1 MCGFIAGV
9 LVLIFVFVSTSN
21 YLQQNPEY
29 WWVVFLIIGLIAIGW
44 YLLRRMKIADNRT
57 YLLRI
62 ADELEAI
69 IADFASIDTY
79 LSLQKGEKAI
89 YERGG
94 VQLREYKGTG
104 SSFQSGNA
112 GVIVRATN
120 NIGVTLGGSRGSLTP
135 NPEQQTV
142 IDVGT
147 LIFTNQRIL
156 FAGPNHAREWEFSKL
171 INFSTGDNGFV
182 ADIAVSNRPR
192 VSAIAADSQHGITPG
207 IMASICIDLF
217 QDGEDKARATAQ
229 ELIDGIRSIAAE
241 SSKKK

>member
-79 LSLQKGEKAI
+79 LTLQKCEKAI

-229 ELIDGIRSIAAE
+229 ELIDGIRTKAAANNR
-241 SSKKK
+241 K

>member
-9 LVLIFVFVSTSN
+9 FVLIFVFVSTGN
-21 YLQQNPEY
+21 FLQQNPDA
-29 WWVVFLIIGLIAIGW
+29 WWVVFLLIGAIAIVV
-44 YLLRRMKIADNRT
+44 YLFRRIKIENNRT

-62 ADELEAI
+62 ADELEAM
-69 IADFASIDTY
+69 IANFANIDTY
-79 LSLQKGEKAI
+79 LTLQKGEKAI

-192 VSAIAADSQHGITPG
+192 VSAIAGDSQHGITPG

-229 ELIDGIRSIAAE
+229 ELIDGIRNKAAKQAK
-241 SSKKK
+241 S

>member
-69 IADFASIDTY
+69 IADFANIDTY
-79 LSLQKGEKAI
+79 LTLQKGEKAI

-192 VSAIAADSQHGITPG
+192 VSAIAGDSQHGITPG

-229 ELIDGIRSIAAE
+229 ELIDGIRTKAAANNR
-241 SSKKK
+241 K

>member
-69 IADFASIDTY
+69 IADFANIDTY
-79 LSLQKGEKAI
+79 LTLQKGEKAI

-192 VSAIAADSQHGITPG
+192 VSAIAGDSQHGITPG

-229 ELIDGIRSIAAE
+229 ELIDGIRTKAAANN
-241 SSKKK
+241 KK

>member
-44 YLLRRMKIADNRT
+44 YLLRMMKIADNRT

-229 ELIDGIRSIAAE
+229 ELIDGIRTKAAANNR
-241 SSKKK
+241 K

>member
-44 YLLRRMKIADNRT
+44 YLLRRMKIENNRI

-69 IADFASIDTY
+69 IANFASIDTY
-79 LSLQKGEKAI
+79 LSLQKGEKTI

-192 VSAIAADSQHGITPG
+192 VSAIAADSQYGITPG

-241 SSKKK
+241 QGKK

>member
-229 ELIDGIRSIAAE
+229 ELIDGIRTKAAANNR
-241 SSKKK
+241 K

>member
-29 WWVVFLIIGLIAIGW
+29 WWVVFLIVGLIAIGL
-44 YLLRRMKIADNRT
+44 YLLRRMKIENNRI

-62 ADELEAI
+62 ADDLEAI
-69 IADFASIDTY
+69 IANFASIDTY

-104 SSFQSGNA
+104 SSFQSANA

-241 SSKKK
+241 QGKK

>member
-21 YLQQNPEY
+21 FLQQNPEY
-29 WWVVFLIIGLIAIGW
+29 WWVVFLILGVIAIGL
-44 YLLRRMKIADNRT
+44 YLLRRMKIENNRL

-69 IADFASIDTY
+69 IANFASMDTY

-241 SSKKK
+241 SSRKK

>member
-9 LVLIFVFVSTSN
+9 VVLLFVFISTGN
-21 YLQQNPEY
+21 FLQQNPGA
-29 WWVVFLIIGLIAIGW
+29 WWIVCLILGLIAI
-44 YLLRRMKIADNRT
+44 LLWQVRRSKLENNRL

-69 IADFASIDTY
+69 IANFDSIDTY

-89 YERGG
+89 YERSE
-94 VQLREYKGTG
+94 VQLREYKSTG

-112 GVIVRATN
+112 GVIVRATD
-120 NIGVTLGGSRGSLTP
+120 NIGVTLGGSRGSLTR

-142 IDVGT
+142 IDVGSV
-147 LIFTNQRIL
+147 IFTNQRIL

-192 VSAIAADSQHGITPG
+192 VSAIAGDSQHGITPG

-217 QDGEDKARATAQ
+217 QDGEEKARASAQ
-229 ELIDGIRSIAAE
+229 KLINDIRSKAAE
-241 SSKKK
+241 ANKN

>member
-217 QDGEDKARATAQ
+217 QDGEDRARATAQ

-241 SSKKK
+241 SSKKN

>member
-21 YLQQNPEY
+21 FLQQNPEY
-29 WWVVFLIIGLIAIGW
+29 WWVIFLIIAAIAIAV

-69 IADFASIDTY
+69 IADFANIDTY
-79 LSLQKGEKAI
+79 LTLQKGEKAI

-192 VSAIAADSQHGITPG
+192 VSAIAGDSQHGITPG

-229 ELIDGIRSIAAE
+229 ELIDGIRTKAAANNR
-241 SSKKK
+241 K

>member
-9 LVLIFVFVSTSN
+9 VVLLFVFISTGN
-21 YLQQNPEY
+21 FLQQNPEA
-29 WWVVFLIIGLIAIGW
+29 WWVVFLLIGAVVAVW
-44 YLLRRMKIADNRT
+44 FWLRRIKIENNRT

-69 IADFASIDTY
+69 ISNFASIDTY
-79 LSLQKGEKAI
+79 LTLQKGEKAI
-89 YERGG
+89 YERGE
-94 VQLREYKGTG
+94 VQLREYKSTG

-112 GVIVRATN
+112 GVIVRATD
-120 NIGVTLGGSRGSLTP
+120 NIGVTLGGSRGSLTR

-142 IDVGT
+142 IDVGSV
-147 LIFTNQRIL
+147 IFTNQRIL

-192 VSAIAADSQHGITPG
+192 VSAIAGDSQHGITPG

-217 QDGEDKARATAQ
+217 QDGEEKARAKAQ
-229 ELIDGIRSIAAE
+229 QLINNIRSKAAVA
-241 SSKKK
+241 SQK

>member
-79 LSLQKGEKAI
+79 LTLQKCEKAI

-241 SSKKK
+241 SSK

>member
-1 MCGFIAGV
+1 MCGFIVGFIFLLMFVASAGGW
-9 LVLIFVFVSTSN
+9 LE
-21 YLQQNPEY
+21 QNPEA
-29 WWVVFLIIGLIAIGW
+29 WWVVFLLIGAVVAVW
-44 YLLRRMKIADNRT
+44 FWLRWIKIENNRT

-69 IADFASIDTY
+69 IANFASIDTY
-79 LSLQKGEKAI
+79 LTLQKGEKAI
-89 YERGG
+89 YERGQ

-112 GVIVRATN
+112 GVIVRATD

-147 LIFTNQRIL
+147 VIFTNQRIL
-156 FAGPNHAREWEFSKL
+156 FAGPNHAREWELSKL

-192 VSAIAADSQHGITPG
+192 VSAIAGDSQNGITPG

-217 QDGEDKARATAQ
+217 QDGEDKARTKAQ
-229 ELIDGIRSIAAE
+229 QLINDIRSKAGERRA
-241 SSKKK
+241 K

>member
-21 YLQQNPEY
+21 FLQQNPEY
-29 WWVVFLIIGLIAIGW
+29 WWVVFLILGVIAIGL
-44 YLLRRMKIADNRT
+44 YLLRRMKIENNRI

-62 ADELEAI
+62 ADDLEAI
-69 IADFASIDTY
+69 IANFASIDTY

>member
-1 MCGFIAGV
+1 MCAFIVGLVFLILFVASAGNW
-9 LVLIFVFVSTSN
+9 LE
-21 YLQQNPEY
+21 QNPEA
-29 WWVVFLIIGLIAIGW
+29 WWAVFLIIGVIAIAL
-44 YLLRRMKIADNRT
+44 YLLRRSKIENNRA

-69 IADFASIDTY
+69 ISNFASIDTY
-79 LSLQKGEKAI
+79 LTLQKGEKAI

-94 VQLREYKGTG
+94 VELREYKGTG

-135 NPEQQTV
+135 NPEQQTT
-142 IDVGT
+142 IDVGNV
-147 LIFTNQRIL
+147 IFTNQRIL

-192 VSAIAADSQHGITPG
+192 VSAIAGDSQHGITPG

-217 QDGEDKARATAQ
+217 QDGEDKARATVQ
-229 ELIDGIRSIAAE
+229 ELIDDIRTKAA
-241 SSKKK
+241 KPTKN

>member
-21 YLQQNPEY
+21 YLQQNPEA
-29 WWVVFLIIGLIAIGW
+29 WWVVFLIIAAIAIAV
-44 YLLRRMKIADNRT
+44 YLFRRIKVENNRT

-69 IADFASIDTY
+69 IANFASIDTY

-135 NPEQQTV
+135 NPEQQAV

-207 IMASICIDLF
+207 FMASICIDLF

-229 ELIDGIRSIAAE
+229 ELIDGIRTKAAANNR
-241 SSKKK
+241 K

>member
-29 WWVVFLIIGLIAIGW
+29 WWVVFLVIGLIAIGW

-241 SSKKK
+241 SSK

>member
-69 IADFASIDTY
+69 IANFASIDTY

-156 FAGPNHAREWEFSKL
+156 FAGPNHAREWELSKL

-229 ELIDGIRSIAAE
+229 ELIDGIRTKAAANNR
-241 SSKKK
+241 K

>member
-29 WWVVFLIIGLIAIGW
+29 WWVIFLIIAAIAIAV
-44 YLLRRMKIADNRT
+44 YLFRRIKVENNRT

-69 IADFASIDTY
+69 IADFANIDTY
-79 LSLQKGEKAI
+79 LTLQKGEKAI

-192 VSAIAADSQHGITPG
+192 VSAIAGDSQHGITPG

-229 ELIDGIRSIAAE
+229 ELIDGIRTKAAANNR
-241 SSKKK
+241 K

>member
-1 MCGFIAGV
+1 MCGFIVGFIFLLLFIASAGS
-9 LVLIFVFVSTSN
+9 F
-21 YLQQNPEY
+21 LQQNPEA
-29 WWVVFLIIGLIAIGW
+29 WWVIFLIIGAIAIAV
-44 YLLRRMKIADNRT
+44 YLFRRIKVENNRT

-69 IADFASIDTY
+69 IADFANIDTY
-79 LSLQKGEKAI
+79 LTLQKGEKAI

-192 VSAIAADSQHGITPG
+192 VSAIAGDSQHGITPG

-229 ELIDGIRSIAAE
+229 ELIDGIRTKAAANN
-241 SSKKK
+241 KK

>member
-21 YLQQNPEY
+21 FLQQNPEY
-29 WWVVFLIIGLIAIGW
+29 WWVIFLIIAAIAIAV

-69 IADFASIDTY
+69 IADFANIDTY
-79 LSLQKGEKAI
+79 LTLQKGEKAI

-229 ELIDGIRSIAAE
+229 ELIDGIRTKAAANNR
-241 SSKKK
+241 K

>member
-69 IADFASIDTY
+69 IANFASIDTY

-241 SSKKK
+241 QGKK

>member
-1 MCGFIAGV
+1 MCAFIVGAVLLIFFIASAGSW
-9 LVLIFVFVSTSN
+9 LE
-21 YLQQNPEY
+21 QNPEA
-29 WWVVFLIIGLIAIGW
+29 WWVVFLVIGVIAIAL
-44 YLLRRMKIADNRT
+44 YLLRRSKIENNRA

-62 ADELEAI
+62 ADELEVI
-69 IADFASIDTY
+69 IASFASIDTY
-79 LSLQKGEKAI
+79 LTLQKGEKAI
-89 YERGG
+89 YERDG
-94 VQLREYKGTG
+94 VELREYKGTG

-135 NPEQQTV
+135 NPDQQTT
-142 IDVGT
+142 IDVGNV
-147 LIFTNQRIL
+147 IFTNQRIL

-192 VSAIAADSQHGITPG
+192 VSAIAADSQYGITPG

-217 QDGEDKARATAQ
+217 QDGEDKARATVQ
-229 ELIDGIRSIAAE
+229 ELIDDIRTKAA
-241 SSKKK
+241 KQTKN